1 MQISMLS
8 SIGSSFVSGTISR
21 VIATCLL
28 LATTAAAQQ
37 LGDNRYPSSAQQ
49 PTAQGSQ
56 LQTFSVKHRDAAELA
71 ERVRTLLGPA
81 GGGGVFVSPDTN
93 EIVIRGTAADR
104 AIAAQVITKLDQS
117 VAQSVGQPA
126 SLKSYRIPAEHQATV
141 AEWASKFAQTRPA
154 GSTER
159 AAWDSRTG
167 QLILFGSAE
176 DHAEVAQLIGT
187 PTLGAAV
194 PASPTNQAPLSDA
207 SSDSSPKSTLTV
219 RSPAREGLRLRTLT
233 PEALHRRLESLASR
247 PLPATW
253 NTGRTALTF
262 PVQMGSMPAVTL
274 RVDSNEQSVQFQ
286 GERGQVE
293 AWRQVIAAM
302 DKPAADPLQSTRVVN
317 ASQAQKPA
325 ITRALT
331 ALGGKQEPKR
341 GTPGKLVT
349 MLMQQPEGGQ
359 QAAPAAGQPAGGQP
373 MMGPDGQITGGS
385 LLGPVQVEFVE
396 GLDIIVLR
404 GNEQDV
410 ARVMQII
417 EQIEDLSAVTVP
429 EIIVH
434 PLKNVASEPMARL
447 MDRVYSQVLGPRTG
461 SVSITPLGKPN
472 SLLLIGREENVRMAI
487 SLAQQLDQPVE
498 PSTRFQVFPLKH
510 ASAGDAKTLIDDFL
524 DRDDDDEDSTTLSP
538 EALVVAD
545 FRTNSVIV
553 SAAPRELVEIKS
565 LLDRIDTAG
574 AQAVDE
580 VRVFPLRNSLAG
592 DLADVI
598 REAISQGGDDDDE
611 GGRASGLRFITIDAE
626 TQRRLESGVLTNV
639 RIAADE
645 RANALIVT
653 AAADSMDLLEALI
666 RQLDQS
672 PDAEAQLKVFTIA
685 NGDAVAL
692 QEMLSSLFRTD
703 EEDDENGGI
712 GAGANSLVKL
722 QLSVDQRTNSI
733 VAAGSTEDL
742 AVVEA
747 ILLRLDGSDTRGRES
762 RIYRLNNAYAVAVAE
777 SLNTAIEAEREAEDA
792 AELVS
797 SPFEQIEREVIV
809 VAEEAS
815 NSLIISASPERFQQI
830 SKLIEE
836 LDEQPPMVMVQV
848 LIAEVRLND
857 TDEFGME
864 LGLQDSLLFDRSLV
878 GEFSTIT
885 TTTQDQSPGGA
896 ILTTTVDNIINSP
909 LTPGFNFNNV
919 NQPLGNNGS
928 TQALANAGNV
938 ATQGLANFGVGR
950 VNNSLGFG
958 GFVLSAS
965 SNAVDMLLRALQ
977 ENRRLEIL
985 SRPQIMALDGQTGS
999 IVVGQSV
1006 PLIQSVSIGQFGNQ
1020 QNNIDYEDVGI
1031 ILEVTPRISP
1041 EGLVV
1046 MQVQATKSEVGPEAE
1061 GVPISISESGA
1072 VLRAPV
1078 IDKTDAFT
1086 TVSANSGQTV
1096 VLSGLLTKSTSDIH
1110 RRVPILAD
1118 IPLLGDLFRFDSVSQ
1133 ERTELLIILTPRV
1146 IRSEVDAEMIKQV
1159 ESSRMSWVMCDVV
1172 NMHGPSGLRNRCDEW
1187 GPGEGEAVYPTHIPS
1202 DCELGGCE
1210 TGDCGPAT
1218 GQPVDGPVYENAQ
1231 PIESAPM
1238 PANPMP
1244 TSPTQMTP
1252 QDWNLGK
1259 STDKGTVEPVS
1270 YRSQTPAQAT
1280 PASSPQRLPPVEK

>member
-1 MQISMLS
+1 MHNAN
-8 SIGSSFVSGTISR
+8 TI
-21 VIATCLL
+21 CLL
-28 LATTAAAQQ
+28 RLALASGLVGVALTRTA
-37 LGDNRYPSSAQQ
+37 
-49 PTAQGSQ
+49 TAQPASGNPSAASSSQ
-56 LQTFSVKHRDAAELA
+56 LETFPVRHRDAAELA
-71 ERVRTLLGPA
+71 ERVRSLLGPA
-81 GGGGVFVSPDTN
+81 GAGGVFVSPDTN
-93 EIVIRGTAADR
+93 EIVVRGTVANR
-104 AIAAQVITKLDQS
+104 AIAGQVISKLDQPTS
-117 VAQSVGQPA
+117 EQAAGPA
-126 SLKSYRIPAEHQATV
+126 SLESYQVPPGRQQQIADWVQQF
-141 AEWASKFAQTRPA
+141 SQTRPA
-154 GSTER
+154 GSTQR
-159 AAWDSRTG
+159 AAWDPRTS
-167 QLILFGSAE
+167 QLILFGTAA
-176 DHAEVAQLIGT
+176 DHAQVTQL
-187 PTLGAAV
+187 LGADTALQ
-194 PASPTNQAPLSDA
+194 P
-207 SSDSSPKSTLTV
+207 SDSGASTLTV
-219 RSPAREGLRLRTLT
+219 RSQPREGLRLRTLT
-233 PEALHRRLESLASR
+233 PEALHQRLEKLASR

-253 NTGRTALTF
+253 NAQRTAVTF
-262 PVQMGSMPAVTL
+262 PVQMGTMPAVTL
-274 RVDSNEQSVQFQ
+274 RVDANQQTVQFE
-286 GERGQVE
+286 GAASQVE

-302 DKPAADPLQSTRVVN
+302 DKPGIDPLQSTRVVN

-331 ALGGKQEPKR
+331 ALGGQKQG
-341 GTPGKLVT
+341 GTQGKLVT

-359 QAAPAAGQPAGGQP
+359 AAPAGGQP
-373 MMGPDGQITGGS
+373 VMGADGQITGGS

-410 ARVMQII
+410 ARVMEII

-429 EIIVH
+429 EIVVH
-434 PLKNVASEPMARL
+434 PLNHVASEPMARL

-461 SVSITPLGKPN
+461 TVSITPLGKPN
-472 SLLLIGREENVRMAI
+472 ALLLIGREENVRMAV
-487 SLAQQLDQPVE
+487 SLAKQLDQPVE
-498 PSTRFQVFPLKH
+498 PSTRFEVYPLKH

-524 DRDDDDEDSTTLSP
+524 DRQDDEAETTTLAP

-545 FRTNSVIV
+545 FRTNSLIV

-565 LLDRIDTAG
+565 LIDRIDTAG
-574 AQAVDE
+574 SQAVDE

-598 REAISQGGDDDDE
+598 RDAVSQGGDGDDE
-611 GGRASGLRFITIDAE
+611 EGRASGLRFITIDAE
-626 TQRRLESGVLTNV
+626 TQRRLESGILTNV

-645 RANALIVT
+645 RANALVVT
-653 AAADSMDLLEALI
+653 APADSMDLIEALI

-703 EEDDENGGI
+703 EESDDSGGV

-733 VAAGSTEDL
+733 VAAGSSEDL

-747 ILLRLDGSDTRGRES
+747 ILLRLDGNDTRGRET
-762 RIYRLNNAYAVAVAE
+762 RIFRLNNAYAIAVAE
-777 SLNTAIEAEREAEDA
+777 SLNASIEAEREAEDA
-792 AELVS
+792 AELAI

-815 NSLIISASPERFQQI
+815 NSLIISASPDRFAALEE
-830 SKLIEE
+830 LIRE

-857 TDEFGME
+857 TDEFGVE

-878 GEFSTIT
+878 GDLTTIT
-885 TTTQDQSPGGA
+885 TTTQNQSPGGA
-896 ILTTTVDNIINSP
+896 ILTTTEQNIINAP

-928 TQALANAGNV
+928 TQALATAGNV
-938 ATQGLANFGVGR
+938 AAQGLANFGVGR

-977 ENRRLEIL
+977 ESRRLEVL

-999 IVVGQSV
+999 ISVGQSV
-1006 PLIQSVSIGQFGNQ
+1006 PLIQGVTFNQFGGQ
-1020 QNNIDYEDVGI
+1020 QNNINYEDVGI

-1041 EGLVV
+1041 DGLVV

-1078 IDKTDAFT
+1078 IDQTVAFT
-1086 TVSANSGQTV
+1086 TVSANSGQTI
-1096 VLSGLLTKSTSDIH
+1096 VLSGLLTKSTSDLH

-1133 ERTELLIILTPRV
+1133 ERTELLIIMTPRV
-1146 IRSEVDAEMIKQV
+1146 IRGEVDAEMIKQV

-1187 GPGEGEAVYPTHIPS
+1187 GPGEAEEVFPTHVPTAGELNGCPTGE
-1202 DCELGGCE
+1202 CEAAPAE
-1210 TGDCGPAT
+1210 TIEGPI
-1218 GQPVDGPVYENAQ
+1218 YEHPA
-1231 PIESAPM
+1231 PIESQ
-1238 PANPMP
+1238 PAIPVEV
-1244 TSPTQMTP
+1244 TP
-1252 QDWNLGK
+1252 QQWNLGT
-1259 STDKGTVEPVS
+1259 STERGSVEPVS
-1270 YRSQTPAQAT
+1270 YRSEVP
-1280 PASSPQRLPPVEK
+1280 SSLQRLPPVK